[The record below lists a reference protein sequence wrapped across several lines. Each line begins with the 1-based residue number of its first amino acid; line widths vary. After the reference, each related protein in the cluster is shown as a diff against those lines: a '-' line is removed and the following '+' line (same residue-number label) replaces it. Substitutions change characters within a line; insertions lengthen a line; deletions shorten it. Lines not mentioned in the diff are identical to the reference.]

1 MRAAMYQ
8 DRHILSQYI
17 DLLDEN
23 QLIKHIDVDESLL
36 ERKVENLS
44 YDSKDMGQNGM
55 FICKGIS
62 FKPKYLKEAIENGGF
77 CYVSQEDYDLRDGT
91 GAIIV
96 TDIRKAMAILANS
109 FYNQAW
115 RELNLVGITG
125 TKGKST
131 VTYYIKHIIDHYMET
146 LKCQPAAIVSGIDV
160 DDGIILEESHLTT
173 PEAITLHRHFHNA
186 VDSGRRYLAME
197 VSSQA
202 LKYDRTYGVNF
213 TVGCFLN
220 IGEDHISPI
229 EHCDFDDYF
238 ESKLKLLNQCTTA
251 CINMESDHV
260 EEICNAVNPNSK
272 IITFGTKEG
281 SDVYGYRIISEEEG
295 ISFMVR
301 TPLFTR
307 MFNLGMT
314 GLFNVDNALAAIAV
328 CYSLDIP
335 EDSIYQGLLKARVP
349 GRMELFKGEKSG
361 ALVIVDYAHNRMSFE
376 RLYQSTIKE
385 YPHRKIIAVFGCPGK
400 KALAR
405 RQELAEIAG
414 RYSSK
419 IYITEEDAG
428 EEDVMAICREIGFHV
443 KTTGCPFEIETNREE
458 AIRKAILE
466 AGEDAVVLLTG
477 KGRETRQ
484 KRGTEYVDCPSDV
497 EFVNLYLV

>member
-1 MRAAMYQ
+1 MYQ
-8 DRHILSQYI
+8 DRHTLRQYI

-23 QLIKHIDVDESLL
+23 QLIKHIEAGQGML
-36 ERKVENLS
+36 ERNVEYLS
-44 YDSKDMGQNGM
+44 YDSKDMGPNGM
-55 FICKGIS
+55 FICKGTG
-62 FKPKYLKEAIENGGF
+62 FKPDYLKEAIENGGF
-77 CYVSQEDYDLRDGT
+77 CYVSQVDYNLPG
-91 GAIIV
+91 GAVAIIV
-96 TDIRKAMAILANS
+96 TDIRKAMAILANI

-115 RELNLVGITG
+115 RQLNLLGITG

-131 VTYYIKHIIDHYMET
+131 VTYYIKHIIDHYMNT
-146 LKCQPAAIVSGIDV
+146 LNYPPAAIVSGIDV
-160 DDGIILEESHLTT
+160 DDGVILEESHLTT
-173 PEAITLHRHFHNA
+173 PEAIMLHRHFRNA
-186 VDSGRRYLAME
+186 VDSGRKYLAME

-202 LKYDRTYGVNF
+202 LKYDRTYGVDF

-238 ESKLKLLNQCTTA
+238 ESKLRLLKQCKIA

-260 EEICNAVNPNSK
+260 EEICGAVGPDTQ

-281 SDVYGYRIISEEEG
+281 SDIYGYRIISSEDG

-301 TPLFTR
+301 TPLFTH
-307 MFNLGMT
+307 MFSLAMT

-335 EDSIYQGLLKARVP
+335 LDSIYQGLLKARVP
-349 GRMELFKGEKSG
+349 GRMELYKGEKSG

-385 YPHRKIIAVFGCPGK
+385 YPNRKIIAVFGCPGK

-414 RYSSK
+414 RYSAK

-443 KTTGCPFEIETNREE
+443 RAIGCPFEIEINREE

-466 AGEDAVVLLTG
+466 AGEDGVVLLTG

-497 EFVNLYLV
+497 DFVNRYLI